1 MFTSKNVHYADY
13 FGKGLGPGPH
23 AIALPRDVRADTH
36 WCDVRSPDAS
46 ARTQSASPTGPSLRA
61 NAGDPPAPCMEEHGR
76 SPAAEIP
83 AQGEA
88 GWPPLWSWTTIL
100 IPVDPWS
107 GCSRAEHAVRAA
119 AHGQAAQ
126 ETMGAMT
133 MDLVTT
139 DVYMP
144 ETGGIELIRGAVRT
158 LPQPFEMA
166 ALLDPVA
173 EVLAA

>member
-1 MFTSKNVHYADY
+1 
-13 FGKGLGPGPH
+13 
-23 AIALPRDVRADTH
+23 
-36 WCDVRSPDAS
+36 
-46 ARTQSASPTGPSLRA
+46 
-61 NAGDPPAPCMEEHGR
+61 
-76 SPAAEIP
+76 
-83 AQGEA
+83 
-88 GWPPLWSWTTIL
+88 
-100 IPVDPWS
+100 
-107 GCSRAEHAVRAA
+107 
-119 AHGQAAQ
+119 
-126 ETMGAMT
+126 MT